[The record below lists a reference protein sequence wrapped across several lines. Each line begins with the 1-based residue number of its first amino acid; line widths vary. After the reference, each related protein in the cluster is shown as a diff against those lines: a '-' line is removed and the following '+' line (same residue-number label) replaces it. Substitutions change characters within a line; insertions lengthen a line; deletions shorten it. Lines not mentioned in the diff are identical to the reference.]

1 MAQPST
7 NPVPPY
13 LREAFQQA
21 VGDYWGWDKGDLE
34 PEVSLQQRPPC
45 SISTVCSL
53 VMNFDDAMPEN
64 IYRALHNLDIATDE
78 LAKDRSYRNGARWLI
93 RLIDARRTDYGR
105 RREL

>member
-45 SISTVCSL
+45 SISTV
-53 VMNFDDAMPEN
+53 P
-64 IYRALHNLDIATDE
+64 
-78 LAKDRSYRNGARWLI
+78 W
-93 RLIDARRTDYGR
+93 
-105 RREL
+105 